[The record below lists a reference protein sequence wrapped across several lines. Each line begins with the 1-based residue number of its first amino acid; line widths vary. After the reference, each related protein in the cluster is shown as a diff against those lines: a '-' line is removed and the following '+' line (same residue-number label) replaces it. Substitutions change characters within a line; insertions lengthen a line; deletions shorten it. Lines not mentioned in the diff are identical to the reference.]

1 MTDVGCCRELIY
13 GRGDDDLGQAGFIVT
28 PMGRDELANAL
39 ERMCE
44 DDALRERMGKIGQKR
59 VENYY
64 TQEISMNQYKELYKE
79 VRGHGRNW
87 F

>member
-1 MTDVGCCRELIY
+1 M
-13 GRGDDDLGQAGFIVT
+13 
-28 PMGRDELANAL
+28 
-39 ERMCE
+39 
-44 DDALRERMGKIGQKR
+44 RERMGKIGQKR

-87 F
+87 V